1 MKKSVVLCSFVRTAF
16 CLLFSGILFI
26 SCLPARYIK
35 PDNNVPGVRFTRL
48 LTGTSNISGFYFLN
62 EKKGFLWTIYGDFY
76 KTADGALSWT
86 KINQK
91 VFGLVFRNEKTGFG
105 FSQLPDKIVIVKTED
120 GGETWQPSYELPPH
134 SSWSNISIDE
144 QKRVLFFINKTSD
157 TAQNTRRESS
167 LLYSED
173 DGINWRTEKYDT
185 LNVSTIDFA
194 DKNIGFATGS
204 FKNNRII
211 LKTQDGG
218 KSWKSLDLSS
228 LGISDAYSIRFHQ
241 EIGVIDNAWKTNDK
255 GQTWQKMGILITDG
269 DVRFIDSKN
278 GYVFGS
284 GKLSKVSKRSDMLV
298 TYAAMSSTKDGGATW
313 NTNDKISIIP
323 PITQVFFV
331 NNKLA
336 FGIAFNEDYHKG
348 ELIRIDITN
357 E

>member
-1 MKKSVVLCSFVRTAF
+1 MKKSFLQSLFVRTAF
-16 CLLFSGILFI
+16 YILFSGILVF

-48 LTGTSNISGFYFLN
+48 PTGTSNISGFYFLN
-62 EKKGFLWTIYGDFY
+62 EKKGFLWTIYGEYY
-76 KTADGALSWT
+76 KTTDGALSWT

-105 FSQLPDKIVIVKTED
+105 FSQLPDKIVMVKTED

-144 QKRVLFFINKTSD
+144 QKRVLFFINKTSV
-157 TAQNTRRESS
+157 TAQNTKRESS

-204 FKNNRII
+204 SNNNRII

-218 KSWKSLDLSS
+218 KLWKSLDLSS
-228 LGISDAYSIRFHQ
+228 LGISGAYSIRFHQ

-255 GQTWQKMGILITDG
+255 GQTWQKMGILTADG
-269 DVRFIDSKN
+269 DVHFIDSKN
-278 GYVFGS
+278 GYAFGS
-284 GKLSKVSKRSDMLV
+284 GRISKISKKSDMLQ
-298 TYAAMSSTKDGGATW
+298 TYASVSYTGDGGATW

-323 PITQVFFV
+323 PITQVFFI
-331 NNKLA
+331 NDALA
-336 FGIAFNEDYHKG
+336 FGIAFSEDYFKG
-348 ELIRIDITN
+348 ELIRINITN
-357 E
+357 Q